1 MRETR
6 RELINSQ
13 SFTLSLGSLGLAM
26 KLAKTCTCFGPQSL
40 ALPDF
45 AGRLRWLT

>member
-6 RELINSQ
+6 HELINSQ
-13 SFTLSLGSLGLAM
+13 SFTLSLGSLVLAM

-40 ALPDF
+40 ALPEG
-45 AGRLRWLT
+45 AGRIR